1 MIHNHHSP
9 SIIHHNPQASCHR
22 ETWQHATKGP
32 GNKFMLTPADTDALH
47 RLRPM
52 LAAAVSKATSE
63 DEHAVSEVTPWVQG
77 WHEATDQITHLKIVP
92 CNVDAPTSEIF
103 SKILEIFGGS
113 STSQWNKGCG
123 EKISGSKPLF
133 TPF

>member
-1 MIHNHHSP
+1 
-9 SIIHHNPQASCHR
+9 
-22 ETWQHATKGP
+22 
-32 GNKFMLTPADTDALH
+32 MLTPADTDALH

-77 WHEATDQITHLKIVP
+77 WHEATDQITNLKIVP